1 MHWNYELELYPQ
13 PFDRD
18 LAHLL
23 IDMGVYAVIGC
34 HAHRVQP
41 IELYKGRPI
50 VYGLGNFAFMQNA
63 FMNKKLIFPEFTY
76 KEIAFE
82 VTKDGGFRVHHLYY
96 NPEKQSISYL
106 GASEV
111 EDAPFSGMTSE
122 EYKHFFKTN
131 RFQKKLLPIFYL
143 DDNWLSYKL
152 KCKFVQY
159 RHRTIKLLV
168 SNKLVFNAIKNV
180 FSKFSS

>member
-63 FMNKKLIFPEFTY
+63 FMNKKLKFPEFTY
-76 KEIAFE
+76 KEIAFK

-111 EDAPFSGMTSE
+111 EDAPFSRMTSE

-168 SNKLVFNAIKNV
+168 SNKPVFNAIKNV